1 MNIASAMTIAIEMT
15 HHSTMLISGHGFP
28 NRDES
33 ACLVAAHTVGDGD
46 NNSIQMP
53 HERYGKATSYLDP
66 LHMHDSTLGRT
77 KNEPVPGLLFPPSP
91 RRATTEGGGA
101 QSRHPPRIFKIG
113 RRTTS
118 GHAGR

>member
-91 RRATTEGGGA
+91 PKGDNRGGEV
-101 QSRHPPRIFKIG
+101 RNRDTPLVFLR
-113 RRTTS
+113 
-118 GHAGR
+118 